1 MSSYRLYPKKQP
13 ICRDWE
19 GVGEVFVEIIRIP
32 QIMQDT
38 SGGHILHSRKIGFVP
53 TMGALHEGHLSLVRR
68 ARQENDITVVSIFVN
83 PIQFGPSEDFHKY
96 PKDFEADTEKLR
108 REEVDVLFV
117 PDVSH
122 LYPQGFST
130 YVEVEKVS
138 DRLCGAFR
146 PGHFRGVAT
155 VVMKLFHI
163 VRPARAYFGQKD
175 YQQTI
180 VIKKMVKDLDMG
192 IDIVVCPTVRE
203 RDGLAVSSRN
213 AYLKESERE
222 ASTVIYR
229 CLTEA
234 ADLAKSGIINISHI
248 KGIMQE
254 RLLHE
259 PLVSKI
265 DYAGVYDP
273 EALDEPS
280 GMSGDILLA
289 VAVRIGDTRLI
300 DNMLVNVKEE
310 R

>member
-1 MSSYRLYPKKQP
+1 
-13 ICRDWE
+13 
-19 GVGEVFVEIIRIP
+19 
-32 QIMQDT
+32 MQDT

-68 ARQENDITVVSIFVN
+68 ARQENDIAVVSIFVN
-83 PIQFGPSEDFHKY
+83 PIQFGPSEDFNKY
-96 PKDFEADTEKLR
+96 PRDFEADTEKLR
-108 REEVDVLFV
+108 KEEVDILFV

-122 LYPQGFST
+122 LYPAVFST

-163 VRPARAYFGQKD
+163 VKPARAYFGQKD

-180 VIKKMVKDLDMG
+180 VVKKMVKDLDMG
-192 IDIVVCPTVRE
+192 IDIIVCPTVRE
-203 RDGLAVSSRN
+203 RDGLAMSSRN
-213 AYLKESERE
+213 AHLEESGR
-222 ASTVIYR
+222 AAATVIHR

-234 ADLAKSGIINISHI
+234 ADLAKSGIIDISHI

-254 RLLHE
+254 KLLHE
-259 PLVSKI
+259 PLVSEI

-273 EALDEPS
+273 ETLDEPA
-280 GMSGDILLA
+280 GMSGTVLLA

>member
-1 MSSYRLYPKKQP
+1 
-13 ICRDWE
+13 
-19 GVGEVFVEIIRIP
+19 VEIIRIP

-68 ARQENDITVVSIFVN
+68 ARQENDIAVVSIFVN
-83 PIQFGPSEDFHKY
+83 PIQFGPSEDFNKY
-96 PKDFEADTEKLR
+96 PRDFEADTEKLR
-108 REEVDVLFV
+108 REEVDILFV

-122 LYPQGFST
+122 LYPQVFST

-155 VVMKLFHI
+155 VVTKLFHI

-180 VIKKMVKDLDMG
+180 VVKKMVKDLDMG
-192 IDIVVCPTVRE
+192 IEIIVCPTVRE
-203 RDGLAVSSRN
+203 KDGLAMSSRN
-213 AYLKESERE
+213 AYLEESGRQ
-222 ASTVIYR
+222 AATVVYR

-234 ADLAKSGIINISHI
+234 ADLAKSGIIDISHI

-254 RLLHE
+254 KLLHE
-259 PLVSKI
+259 PLVSEI

-273 EALDEPS
+273 ETLDEPPGVS
-280 GMSGDILLA
+280 GTVLLA

>member
-1 MSSYRLYPKKQP
+1 M
-13 ICRDWE
+13 
-19 GVGEVFVEIIRIP
+19 EIIRIP
-32 QIMQDT
+32 QIMHDT
-38 SGGHILHSRKIGFVP
+38 SGGHILHDRKIGFVP

-68 ARQENDITVVSIFVN
+68 ARQENDIAVVSIFVN
-83 PIQFGPSEDFHKY
+83 PIQFGPSEDFRKY
-96 PKDFEADTEKLR
+96 PRDFEADAEKLR
-108 REEVDVLFV
+108 RQEVDILFV

-130 YVEVEKVS
+130 YVEVEELS

-155 VVMKLFHI
+155 VVTKLFHI
-163 VRPARAYFGQKD
+163 VGPARAYFGQKD

-180 VIKKMVKDLDMG
+180 VIRKMVKDLDMS

-203 RDGLAVSSRN
+203 RDGLAMSSRN
-213 AYLKESERE
+213 AYLRENERE
-222 ASTVIYR
+222 AATVVYR

-234 ADLAKSGIINISHI
+234 AGLAKSGIINIGHI

-254 RLLHE
+254 KLLHE
-259 PLVSKI
+259 PLLSKI
-265 DYAGVYDP
+265 DYAGVYEP
-273 EALDEPS
+273 ETLDEPV
-280 GMSGDILLA
+280 GMSGTVLLA

-300 DNMLVNVKEE
+300 DNVLVNVKEE

>member
-1 MSSYRLYPKKQP
+1 
-13 ICRDWE
+13 
-19 GVGEVFVEIIRIP
+19 VEIIRIP
-32 QIMQDT
+32 QIMHDI
-38 SGGHILHSRKIGFVP
+38 SGGHILRSRKIGFVP

-68 ARQENDITVVSIFVN
+68 ARQENDLAVVSIFVN
-83 PIQFGPSEDFHKY
+83 PIQFGPSEDFNKY
-96 PKDFEADTEKLR
+96 PREFDADAEKLR
-108 REEVDVLFV
+108 REEVDILFV

-130 YVEVEKVS
+130 YVEVGRVS
-138 DRLCGAFR
+138 ERLCGAFR

-175 YQQTI
+175 FQQRV
-180 VIKKMVKDLDMG
+180 VIGKMVKDLDMG

-203 RDGLAVSSRN
+203 RDGLAMSSRN
-213 AYLKESERE
+213 TYLKEGERE
-222 ASTVIYR
+222 AATVVYG

-234 ADLAKSGIINISHI
+234 ADLMKSGIIDISHI

-254 RLLHE
+254 KLLHE

-273 EALDEPS
+273 ETLDEPS
-280 GMSGDILLA
+280 VMSGTMLLA

-300 DNMLVNVKEE
+300 DNMLVNVEEE

>member
-1 MSSYRLYPKKQP
+1 
-13 ICRDWE
+13 
-19 GVGEVFVEIIRIP
+19 VEIIRIP

-68 ARQENDITVVSIFVN
+68 ARQENDIAVVSIFVN
-83 PIQFGPSEDFHKY
+83 PIQFGPSEDFNKY
-96 PKDFEADTEKLR
+96 PRDFEADTEKLR
-108 REEVDVLFV
+108 REEVDILFV

-122 LYPQGFST
+122 LYPQVFST

-155 VVMKLFHI
+155 VVTKLFHI

-180 VIKKMVKDLDMG
+180 VVKKMVKDLDMG
-192 IDIVVCPTVRE
+192 IEIIVCPTVRE
-203 RDGLAVSSRN
+203 KDGLAMSSRN
-213 AYLKESERE
+213 AYLEESGRQ
-222 ASTVIYR
+222 AATVVYR

-234 ADLAKSGIINISHI
+234 ADLAKSGIIDISHI

-254 RLLHE
+254 KLLHE
-259 PLVSKI
+259 PLVSEI

-273 EALDEPS
+273 ETLDEPPGVS
-280 GMSGDILLA
+280 GTVLLA
-289 VAVRIGDTRLI
+289 VSVRIGDTRLI

>member
-1 MSSYRLYPKKQP
+1 M
-13 ICRDWE
+13 
-19 GVGEVFVEIIRIP
+19 EIIRIP

-83 PIQFGPSEDFHKY
+83 PIQFGPSEDFNKY
-96 PKDFEADTEKLR
+96 PRDFEADTEKLR

-192 IDIVVCPTVRE
+192 IDIVVCPTLRE
-203 RDGLAVSSRN
+203 RDGLAMSSRN

-280 GMSGDILLA
+280 VMSGDVLLA

>member
-1 MSSYRLYPKKQP
+1 
-13 ICRDWE
+13 
-19 GVGEVFVEIIRIP
+19 VEIIRIP
-32 QIMQDT
+32 QIMHDI
-38 SGGHILHSRKIGFVP
+38 SGGHILRSRKIGFVP

-68 ARQENDITVVSIFVN
+68 ARQENDLAVVSIFVN
-83 PIQFGPSEDFHKY
+83 PIQFGPSEDFNKY
-96 PKDFEADTEKLR
+96 PREFDADAEKLR
-108 REEVDVLFV
+108 REEVDILFV

-130 YVEVEKVS
+130 YVEVERVS
-138 DRLCGAFR
+138 ERLCGAFR

-175 YQQTI
+175 FQQTV
-180 VIKKMVKDLDMG
+180 VIGKMVKDLDMG

-203 RDGLAVSSRN
+203 RDGLAMSSRN
-213 AYLKESERE
+213 TYLKEGERE
-222 ASTVIYR
+222 AATVVYG

-234 ADLAKSGIINISHI
+234 ADLMKSGIIDISHI

-254 RLLHE
+254 KLLHE

-273 EALDEPS
+273 ETLDEPS
-280 GMSGDILLA
+280 VMSGTMLLA

-300 DNMLVNVKEE
+300 DNILVNVEEE

>member
-1 MSSYRLYPKKQP
+1 
-13 ICRDWE
+13 
-19 GVGEVFVEIIRIP
+19 VEIIRIP

-38 SGGHILHSRKIGFVP
+38 SGGHILRNRGIGFVP

-68 ARQENDITVVSIFVN
+68 AKQENDITVVSIFVN
-83 PIQFGPSEDFHKY
+83 PIQFGPSEDFNKY
-96 PKDFEADTEKLR
+96 PRDFEADMERLR
-108 REEVDVLFV
+108 RKEVDILFV

-130 YVEVEKVS
+130 YVEVEEIS

-155 VVMKLFHI
+155 VVTKLFHI

-175 YQQTI
+175 YQQTV
-180 VIKKMVKDLDMG
+180 VIRKMVKDLNIG

-203 RDGLAVSSRN
+203 RDGLAMSSRN
-213 AYLKESERE
+213 DYLGESERE
-222 ASTVIYR
+222 AATVIYK
-229 CLTEA
+229 CLSEA
-234 ADLAKSGIINISHI
+234 AELAKSGIIDISHI

-273 EALDEPS
+273 ETLDEPS
-280 GMSGDILLA
+280 GISGDVLLA
-289 VAVRIGDTRLI
+289 VAVRIGNTRLI